1 MVKYEKNILVSLKV
15 KSFKLNYFLQFASKS
30 FEVHKDSKP
39 IFELVLPTPGQRV
52 SYRDGS
58 IKIKVKVKVLIK
70 SSIIGSS
77 GFTGTL
83 ITTCEEN
90 NQVKLRTTS
99 RIEDETV
106 LEINFKDDLGLKK
119 LHEAKNFNLF
129 VDYIDDV
136 TNKTFSAFTTFT
148 VELSDHIIDIV
159 HSPQFFKPG
168 IPYSFNILVTKVNGY
183 PVLNS
188 DDQVEVYV
196 EDDRKKVLLNGSYSL
211 DPQTGGVE
219 VETAGISFEVE
230 HLQITLK
237 YQRISFSRTV
247 YKIVS
252 SQKQF
257 VSLNVLTP
265 K

>member
-1 MVKYEKNILVSLKV
+1 M
-15 KSFKLNYFLQFASKS
+15 
-30 FEVHKDSKP
+30 
-39 IFELVLPTPGQRV
+39 PTPGQRV

-77 GFTGTL
+77 GFTGSL
-83 ITTCEEN
+83 IAACEEN
-90 NQVKLRTTS
+90 GQVRLRTS
-99 RIEDETV
+99 LRIEDETV
-106 LEINFKDDLGLKK
+106 LEIKFKDDLGLKE
-119 LHEAKNFNLF
+119 LYEAKNFNLL

-188 DDQVEVYV
+188 EHQAEVYV
-196 EDDRKKVLLNGSYSL
+196 EDDRKRVLLNGSYPL
-211 DPQTGGVE
+211 NPQTGCVE
-219 VETAGISFEVE
+219 VETAGILFDVE
-230 HLQITLK
+230 QLQITVK